1 MLRIDTRQLFHL
13 GIQYVKFGAV
23 GLAASLVHVTAFAG
37 LMESEAVRAWQANV
51 LAFSLAVVLSY
62 VGHSRFTFRQ
72 AAGVETAG
80 RPPGERRAFARFIV
94 AAATGLALNSAVAF
108 LIVDYFGYA
117 YVWAIA
123 AMLLVVPLV
132 VFLIAKLWVFGD
144 RRQ

>member
-1 MLRIDTRQLFHL
+1 M
-13 GIQYVKFGAV
+13 
-23 GLAASLVHVTAFAG
+23 
-37 LMESEAVRAWQANV
+37 RAWQANV

-62 VGHSRFTFRQ
+62 FGHSRFTFRP

-80 RPPGERRAFARFIV
+80 GPIGDRRAFARFTV
-94 AAATGLALNSAVAF
+94 AAGTGLALNSAAAF
-108 LIVDYFGYA
+108 LIVDYLGYP